1 MSTVIHLSEQMFRD
15 KRHLLLDT
23 EDFVVHTFLFDSGVA
38 GLHISNTRGHIVM
51 LPYQGQ
57 QIWSAHFDGRDLGM
71 KSMFSEPQP
80 TSTYLHT
87 YGGFFIHCGATRM
100 GVPGPQDNHPL
111 HGELPNARYQKAWL
125 TLGNDERGEYLAISG
140 AFRHTVAFNDNYVA
154 TPEVR
159 LYANQT
165 IFTVTMRIHNDKKT
179 PMDLMYLAHI
189 NYRPVD
195 MGALHTSAPSNADAI
210 RVRRSIPSHISPPAG
225 YREFIES
232 LGQHPEQANVL
243 RPDLGFNPEVV
254 FTINPN
260 ADAQGWAHS
269 VHVHPNGSADYV
281 AHRPSQL
288 PFTIRWIS
296 RTPDQD
302 CLGFAMPATAEPEG
316 YSAEKAKGNLQQ
328 IAAAH
333 TWQCDFIVG
342 ALDVGQTTD
351 VLSRIRALQ

>member
-1 MSTVIHLSEQMFRD
+1 MSTVIHLSEQMFRE
-15 KRHLLLDT
+15 KRQVLVGT
-23 EDFVVHTFLFDSGVA
+23 PDFVVETFLFDSGVA
-38 GLHISNTRGHIVM
+38 GLQISNTRGHIVM

-57 QIWSAHFDGRDLGM
+57 QIWSAQFDGRELGM

-80 TSTYLHT
+80 TTTYLHT

-100 GVPGPQDNHPL
+100 GVPGPTDHHPL

-125 TLGNDERGEYLAISG
+125 TLGTDERGNYVAIAGS
-140 AFRHTVAFNDNYVA
+140 FRHTVAFNDNYVA

-165 IFTVTMRIHNDKKT
+165 LFTVTMRIHNDKNT

-195 MGALHTSAPSNADAI
+195 MATLHTSAPTNAEAI
-210 RVRRSIPSHISPPAG
+210 RVRKSIPSHISPPAG
-225 YREFIES
+225 YRDFIES
-232 LGQHPEQANVL
+232 LAQHPEHATVL
-243 RPDLGFNPEVV
+243 HPDLGFNPEVV
-254 FTINPN
+254 FTIHPN
-260 ADAQGWAHS
+260 ADANGWAHS
-269 VHVHPNGSADYV
+269 AHVHPDGGADYV
-281 AHRPSQL
+281 AHRPDQL

-316 YSAEKAKGNLQQ
+316 YTAEKAKGNIRH
-328 IAAAH
+328 IAALQ

-342 ALDVGQTTD
+342 TLDAPQTTD
-351 VLSRIRALQ
+351 VLTRIQALQ